1 MAEFTPHTYNIL
13 IVEDRAD
20 WRRAL
25 KAMYCRLLFG
35 TEQDCQNIYTA
46 ATAAEAVDLMTSY
59 PQFFNLVSLDI
70 NLGSRESL
78 GIQQAETNIAVTGLD
93 VLDKVT
99 TLQRDAALIVVSGAS
114 SDSELP
120 AAFSA
125 GDKEGIARARITL
138 GSELQSQFETAF
150 RFFPKAP
157 LEETTVV
164 EQIAYIERQLSRAIL
179 FKLAE
184 LRKSQLVA
192 PALPSLCLMIVL
204 DDEYFEGHNE
214 KGTLFADPKQRVV
227 RFEFFEECL
236 KYLAKVKIWKPWP
249 DPDEFGDKDSYMSA
263 LEAFYAREAQEAFD
277 TAIEISKGFVVLRSK
292 PRTAHRCA
300 APKNTTTINK
310 SGSPNLTEVHQEFLL
325 SIARSKIIGAQGG
338 PAVGDNNEKKTASEL
353 RKRLRETFQLRTDE
367 LDPVLSKHPKN
378 GKKLSHYDVEMQVFL
393 CSKQHI
399 DPAPKPKRGRQRKQT
414 LE

>member
-25 KAMYCRLLFG
+25 KAMYTRLLFG

-46 ATAAEAVDLMTSY
+46 ATAAEAVDLMTSR

-78 GIQQAETNIAVTGLD
+78 GIHGMDTSIAVTGLD
-93 VLDKVT
+93 VLDKVKS
-99 TLQRDAALIVVSGAS
+99 LQRGAALIVVSGAS

-150 RFFPKAP
+150 RYFPKAP

-164 EQIAYIERQLSRAIL
+164 EQIAYIERQLSRASL
-179 FKLAE
+179 FKLTE

-192 PALPSLCLMIVL
+192 PELPSLCVMIVL
-204 DDEYFEGHNE
+204 DDAYFEGHDE
-214 KGTLFADPKQRVV
+214 KGTLFADPRQRVV
-227 RFEFFEECL
+227 RFDFFEECL

-249 DPDEFGDKDSYMSA
+249 DPDEFGDVDSFKNAAYQ
-263 LEAFYAREAQEAFD
+263 FYCREAQEAFD
-277 TAIEISKGFVVLRSK
+277 TALEISKGFVVLRSK
-292 PRTAHRCA
+292 PDTAQECA
-300 APKNTTTINK
+300 APKSTTTINK
-310 SGSPNLTEVHQEFLL
+310 VGSPNLTDVHQDFLL
-325 SIARSKIIGAQGG
+325 SIARSKIINAQGG

-378 GKKLSHYDVEMQVFL
+378 GKKLSHYDVKMQVFL
-393 CSKQHI
+393 CSTQYI
-399 DPAPKPKRGRQRKQT
+399 NPPKPKQGRRRKQS

>member
-35 TEQDCQNIYTA
+35 IEQDCQNIYTA

-78 GIQQAETNIAVTGLD
+78 GIQLAETNIAVTGLD
-93 VLDKVT
+93 VLDKVKS
-99 TLQRDAALIVVSGAS
+99 LQRGAALIVISGAS

-150 RFFPKAP
+150 RYFPKAP
-157 LEETTVV
+157 LEETTVA
-164 EQIAYIERQLSRAIL
+164 EQIEYIERQLSRATL
-179 FKLAE
+179 FKLTE

-192 PALPSLCLMIVL
+192 PTIPSLCVMIVL
-204 DDEYFEGHNE
+204 DDAYFEGHNE
-214 KGTLFADPKQRVV
+214 KGTLFADLRQRVV
-227 RFEFFEECL
+227 RFDFFEECL
-236 KYLAKVKIWKPWP
+236 SYLAKVKVWKQWP
-249 DPDEFGDKDSYMSA
+249 DPDEFGDEESLMNA
-263 LEAFYAREAQEAFD
+263 RRVFYYREAQEAFD
-277 TAIEISKGFVVLRSK
+277 SAVKISKGFVVLRSK
-292 PRTAHRCA
+292 SSTAHRCA
-300 APKNTTTINK
+300 APKNTSTINK
-310 SGSPNLTEVHQEFLL
+310 TGTPNLTEVHQDFLL
-325 SIARSKIIGAQGG
+325 SIARSKIIDAQGG

-367 LDPVLSKHPKN
+367 LDPVLSRHPEN
-378 GKKLSHYDVEMQVFL
+378 GKKLTHYDVQMEVFL
-393 CSKQHI
+393 CSKHYI
-399 DPAPKPKRGRQRKQT
+399 DPPPKPKRGRRREQT